1 MPAENFEEEG
11 LAKIPNL
18 ELANLKFRL
27 STTKYVDDS
36 TTKDVDDE
44 KIKAELFEAIKAG
57 STYSRDMPS
66 HCKR

>member
-27 STTKYVDDS
+27 STTQY
-36 TTKDVDDE
+36 VDDE